1 MEKEKKPKSKL
12 RKIID
17 GLVVGVFGSILVVV
31 LAFNVINNI
40 SNKRGDGMVF
50 GMQYPVVLTDSMEP
64 EYMVKDVLI
73 VKKVKPADIKV
84 GDDISFYYDIER
96 NGKERSVT
104 HRISN
109 IVVDISKEE
118 GQGRYTFTAHGINKQ
133 SEQCG
138 GGDCTYQTQTF
149 NETKVIGRVSKRS
162 SFLTNYYKLSTSI
175 LGLIIFILVPCLYLV
190 VTSVLDITKA
200 LREGEDGET
209 SDAPIVDAIPIE
221 KTKDDPLAGLSEDE
235 KEALKKQMLDEILGG
250 KKK

>member
-1 MEKEKKPKSKL
+1 
-12 RKIID
+12 
-17 GLVVGVFGSILVVV
+17 
-31 LAFNVINNI
+31 
-40 SNKRGDGMVF
+40 MVF

-73 VKKVKPADIKV
+73 VKKVKPADINK

-104 HRISN
+104 HRISD
-109 IVVDISKEE
+109 IVVDMSKAE

-149 NETKVIGRVSKRS
+149 NETKVIGRVVKRS
-162 SFLTNYYKLSTSI
+162 GFLTGYYKVSTSLI
-175 LGLIIFILVPCLYLV
+175 GLIGFILVPCLYLV
-190 VTSVLDITKA
+190 VTSVIDITKT
-200 LREGEDGET
+200 LRESEQAEELGINT
-209 SDAPIVDAIPIE
+209 VDAIPIE
-221 KTKDDPLAGLSEDE
+221 PNKDDPLAGLSEEE

-250 KKK
+250 KK